1 MEGEEDS
8 TFVSQISF
16 LRCEWTTEI
25 WTNGT
30 DREESLNEWKET
42 EKRDWET
49 VESNYSVEG
58 GEIDS
63 IDRNNLIEKKIK

>member
-1 MEGEEDS
+1 MEGKRL
-8 TFVSQISF
+8 TIVSQISF

-25 WTNGT
+25 WNYGT

-42 EKRDWET
+42 EKWDWDT

-63 IDRNNLIEKKIK
+63 IDRNNLIWKK